1 MGCGTAKYLKNC
13 YHIPTTAQNGKLAL
27 TCENGFRDAFQNPSS
42 VSSNL
47 TEGTEKDQLEG
58 YLPVFMEYRSLP
70 DTAVIPQKV
79 ASPLPR
85 FTSCGVERL
94 RDRRD
99 VIGEQVAVAIQR
111 HRRVDMA

>member
-13 YHIPTTAQNGKLAL
+13 HHIPTTAQNGKLAL

-58 YLPVFMEYRSLP
+58 YLPVFM
-70 DTAVIPQKV
+70 DTAAFQIPQSYRRK
-79 ASPLPR
+79 SLPR
-85 FTSCGVERL
+85 FPASRP
-94 RDRRD
+94 
-99 VIGEQVAVAIQR
+99 AVSSACATAVMSSENR
-111 HRRVDMA
+111 WP